1 MAGKQNR
8 HAWEPRLS
16 RNDFEGG
23 EANETGS
30 MVAGCCCY
38 QDLEVGRRA
47 KVGSAMGFQY
57 STNGISIFEWKGI
70 KDAQDGSKTPKL
82 DSCSGQKAV
91 CHRVYR

>member
-47 KVGSAMGFQY
+47 KVGSAEEGC
-57 STNGISIFEWKGI
+57 SSGTRCRP
-70 KDAQDGSKTPKL
+70 KDGVRRQATKQ
-82 DSCSGQKAV
+82 
-91 CHRVYR
+91 